1 MYNDKT
7 QETVAYKGHEGD
19 FKFSPALDQ
28 KLKDTDKKVTVTYG
42 GKETVVDITVQPEQ
56 VTVTFLVDGKETPVK
71 VVKGQA
77 IGTNMPQDPVKSG
90 YTFKGWNTKK
100 DGSGEAVTADTVVK
114 EDMSVYAIFEKGTS
128 SGGNG
133 SGSGEHNGTG
143 SEGNNS
149 AANGGSQNAGG
160 TANQSVKTGDTANVI
175 PFVILAVAAVA
186 AILSILALKRR
197 KK

>member
-1 MYNDKT
+1 MPST
-7 QETVAYKGHEGD
+7 R
-19 FKFSPALDQ
+19 
-28 KLKDTDKKVTVTYG
+28 KVT
-42 GKETVVDITVQPEQ
+42 
-56 VTVTFLVDGKETPVK
+56 VK
-71 VVKGQA
+71 VVKGQT

-175 PFVILAVAAVA
+175 SFVILAVAAVA